1 MGARSTQDG
10 KIVSTFSCK
19 FNVAQLKYTVTG
31 QELLAAVKACKHF
44 DQISIWGCKIW
55 IHTYHKNLTHD
66 STVHVNLR
74 DQRAWIVLDSDYVP
88 EFVHIAGEDNTAADS
103 PSRLEM
109 VDNETTEIA
118 KDIFAI
124 LNNNLNREKNTDF
137 PLDTRQ
143 IMNTQKNN

>member
-1 MGARSTQDG
+1 
-10 KIVSTFSCK
+10 
-19 FNVAQLKYTVTG
+19 
-31 QELLAAVKACKHF
+31 
-44 DQISIWGCKIW
+44 
-55 IHTYHKNLTHD
+55 
-66 STVHVNLR
+66 VNLR